1 MAIPKEV
8 RILSKRQNAILIVD
22 DDKSIRETF
31 VAILGQEGYYVD
43 TAENGAEAIE
53 KSNNKLFDLALVDI
67 RLPDMLGTE
76 LLGAMKETTPK
87 MAKIILT
94 GYPSMQNAIT
104 AVNQGADGYLLKPA
118 DVEELLKSIKKHLQ
132 RREEAATYSEQKV
145 AEFIQTCADEL
156 GKGNRETNPTR

>member
-1 MAIPKEV
+1 MN
-8 RILSKRQNAILIVD
+8 KRQNAILIVD
-22 DDKSIRETF
+22 DDKTIRETF
-31 VAILGQEGYYVD
+31 AAILEQDGYYVD
-43 TAENGAEAIE
+43 TAETGAEAIE

-87 MAKIILT
+87 MTKIILT

-132 RREEAATYSEQKV
+132 RREEAATYSQLKV
-145 AEFIQTCADEL
+145 AEFIQTVAKEL
-156 GKGNRETNPTR
+156 GEGNRETNPTR